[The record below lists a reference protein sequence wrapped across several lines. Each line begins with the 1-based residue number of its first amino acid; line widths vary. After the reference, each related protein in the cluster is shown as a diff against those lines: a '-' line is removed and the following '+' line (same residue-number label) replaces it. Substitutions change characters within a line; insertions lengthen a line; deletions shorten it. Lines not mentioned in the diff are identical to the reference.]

1 MGQPQVRS
9 KSSPLDISI
18 DTDPQQKQVAA
29 AWRLLRAG
37 CLNVEFYLALKYFV
51 DTIKHAHMGRT
62 KAQAEHQESR
72 A

>member
-1 MGQPQVRS
+1 M
-9 KSSPLDISI
+9 PLRGVCCPPD
-18 DTDPQQKQVAA
+18 
-29 AWRLLRAG
+29 
-37 CLNVEFYLALKYFV
+37 NVNVKFQLVFEYFV